1 MSLPADSLR
10 ETILELPKVELHVH
24 FEGSIQ
30 PASLLWLAKKNQV
43 ELPAST
49 EEALKEWFTFR
60 DFPHFAEV
68 YTTASSCIRNA
79 EDLEFLAEQF
89 AQERER
95 QNILYSEVTYTATT
109 ILKHSGIPF
118 QEQLEALNRGVAKVP
133 GVVIRWVI
141 DIVRE
146 FTPEQGEE
154 VAQWCIDYRD
164 KGVAAIG
171 LSGFELKYPLSRH
184 AHAFATARLAGVP
197 ITAHAGETQG
207 PEAIYEALDVIES
220 NRIGHGVRCLEDGR
234 LVARLRDN
242 MIHLEVNPSSNV
254 CLAIFPNLEAH
265 PIGRMIDEGLSVSIN
280 SDDPPMFNTSLT
292 EEWARCVE
300 TFELPLDILYTLN
313 ANAVNASFLSSE
325 EKQDLRQKMVRGFNE
340 VLND

>member
-10 ETILELPKVELHVH
+10 ETVLELPKVELHVH

-109 ILKHSGIPF
+109 ILKHSSIPF

-184 AHAFATARLAGVP
+184 AHAFATARSAGVP

-207 PEAIYEALDVIES
+207 PD
-220 NRIGHGVRCLEDGR
+220 
-234 LVARLRDN
+234 
-242 MIHLEVNPSSNV
+242 LEVNPSSNV